1 MTSTG
6 RSSAPTAQIG
16 ITRVI
21 DDRYAETSD
30 EADDVDRLH
39 RVLSPSI
46 VIPLLLVAVVLL
58 SVASLLW
65 SSVSIPVSE
74 VIDILFGGEA
84 SKPAWRTIIL
94 ELRLPRTL
102 TAIFVGS
109 GLGVAGLMLQTVFRN
124 PLADPFIMG
133 VSSGAGL
140 GVALVVLGAGTAV
153 DTFAVTGW
161 LRGLGV
167 VAAAWAGALTVLG
180 VMLAVAA
187 WVRDNSIVLL
197 LGVMVAAFIEAMVTI
212 LVFFADKEKTRAF
225 VQWSLGSFQGVRSAE
240 VPILGCVVTVGL
252 LGTISLA
259 KPLNAMLLGERYARS
274 LGANV
279 STTRIAVLT
288 AASLIAASVVAY
300 AGPIAFLGIAVPHLA
315 RGTLRTSDHRILV
328 PGSAL
333 VGAALALACGLL
345 AEFPGSAIA
354 LPINAAT
361 ALLGAPVVVWVL
373 LRMRRG
379 LAS

>member
-1 MTSTG
+1 MVLG
-6 RSSAPTAQIG
+6 GLAIA
-16 ITRVI
+16 V
-21 DDRYAETSD
+21 
-30 EADDVDRLH
+30 V
-39 RVLSPSI
+39 VLS
-46 VIPLLLVAVVLL
+46 LV
-58 SVASLLW
+58 SLTW
-65 SSVSIPVSE
+65 SSVSVPIGE
-74 VIDILFGGEA
+74 VFDILFGGEA
-84 SKPAWRTIIL
+84 SKASWETIIL
-94 ELRLPRTL
+94 DLRLPRTL

-140 GVALVVLGAGTAV
+140 GVAVVVLGAGTAV

-167 VAAAWAGALTVLG
+167 VAAAWAGALVVLG
-180 VMLAVAA
+180 VMLAVAT
-187 WVRDNSIVLL
+187 WVKDNSIVLL
-197 LGVMVAAFIEAMVTI
+197 LGVMIGAFIEAMITI

-240 VPILGCVVTVGL
+240 IPILGSVVVIGL
-252 LGTISLA
+252 VAAASLG

-279 STTRIAVLT
+279 AAVRLVVLT
-288 AASLIAASVVAY
+288 TASLIAASVVAY

-315 RGTLRTSDHRILV
+315 RGLLRTSDHRILI

-379 LAS
+379 FAL